1 MEQSDN
7 NRPPPLPP
15 WAVLL
20 FFLGLGLALYSP
32 VFTGEYACDG
42 RTLMQRMHALPLGEW
57 SALWNPDRFAPVT
70 GILSWR
76 PLSALMVM
84 LVDDRILGAH
94 AALSH
99 LLSLSLHGINAWLV
113 FLFLCRLLRLE
124 NPTGTPPHGHTAI
137 PTEYPALIGG
147 LFFLLHPLNSEAVLC
162 MGFRSDLVCTALL
175 LCMARLILHDSRVR
189 SPSSTQNN
197 TPPSEKPAYLRHL
210 ATVGTLFAVALL
222 FKEVAAAGLALL
234 PLLLLFRRGGG
245 RQALA
250 LFSVLI
256 AIFAIFIWL
265 WFRFQARDYPAAWL
279 GGEGRLLGMTN
290 GWTAWYEVYL
300 RKLAYP
306 WPLQINYVFA
316 PVKSLADPRFLLAA
330 GLGGGLLAGLVFFLR
345 RNRAALF
352 GMTWVVACFLPY
364 LQLVPIPDPVA
375 ERFAYVSMAG
385 IAMTVGAIVGQ
396 FWPQLTNPRISRFI
410 LGSGL
415 LLALCY
421 AGLAFRRSFD
431 WRTDIRLNLA
441 NWEATADTRSIAWE
455 SRGAL
460 YLIRAEEECRNND
473 LTASHE
479 SLALAGQAL
488 ARFREMAPLNSTA
501 WRLSAAWAIATQQ
514 PEQAKL
520 FIREALHL
528 NPADETLRRTA
539 AKLGMPPVITPDAR
553 PAE

>member
-7 NRPPPLPP
+7 NLQPPPP

-42 RTLMQRMHALPLGEW
+42 RTLMQRMHALPLCEW
-57 SALWNPDRFAPVT
+57 NALWDPDRFAPVT

-76 PLSALMVM
+76 PLFALMVM

-99 LLSLSLHGINAWLV
+99 LLSLSLHGINAWLI
-113 FLFLCRLLRLE
+113 FLFICRLLRLE
-124 NPTGTPPHGHTAI
+124 NTTGKPPHNHAAI
-137 PTEYPALIGG
+137 PAEYPALIGG

-162 MGFRSDLVCTALL
+162 LGFRSDLVCTAVL
-175 LCMARLILHDSRVR
+175 LCMARLVLYDSRVH
-189 SPSSTQNN
+189 SLSSTQNDA
-197 TPPSEKPAYLRHL
+197 PSSGKQEYLRHL
-210 ATVGTLFAVALL
+210 TVVGTLFAVALL

-256 AIFAIFIWL
+256 AIFAIFVWL
-265 WFRFQARDYPAAWL
+265 WFRFQARDYPAVWL
-279 GGEGRLLGMTN
+279 GGEGRLLGMAN

-300 RKLAYP
+300 RKLACP
-306 WPLQINYVFA
+306 WPLQINYVFE
-316 PVKSLADPRFLLAA
+316 PVKSLADSRFLLAA
-330 GLGGGLLAGLVFFLR
+330 ALGGGLLVGLVFFLR

-352 GMTWVVACFLPY
+352 GMVWAVACFLPY

-385 IAMTVGAIVGQ
+385 IAVTIGAVAGQ
-396 FWPQLTNPRISRFI
+396 SWLLLTNPRISRFI

-441 NWEATADTRSIAWE
+441 NWEATGDTRPIAWE

-460 YLIRAEEECRNND
+460 YLMRAEEECRNND
-473 LTASHE
+473 LAASRE
-479 SLALAGQAL
+479 SLARAGQAL
-488 ARFREMAPLNSTA
+488 ARFREMAPRNSTA

-514 PEQAKL
+514 SEQAKL
-520 FIREALHL
+520 FIREALRL

-539 AKLGMPPVITPDAR
+539 AKLGMPPVITPDAP
-553 PAE
+553 PAQ